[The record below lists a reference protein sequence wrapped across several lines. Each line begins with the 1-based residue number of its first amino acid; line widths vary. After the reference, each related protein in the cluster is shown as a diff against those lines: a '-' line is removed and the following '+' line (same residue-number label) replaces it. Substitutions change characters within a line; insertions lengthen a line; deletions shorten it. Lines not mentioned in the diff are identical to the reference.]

1 MTADFEFTDYY
12 DAYAASGGSVQLQ
25 FVDAPT
31 VRDEHVEWS
40 FRTVG
45 GATAPAGTV
54 VAAIAV
60 MSHDH
65 NIIGGGKT
73 TIRDELGPHDV
84 GASRVNP
91 VQYTPQD
98 GDYYMTVTVGSDARN
113 VSYRVQE
120 RRVYAS

>member
-1 MTADFEFTDYY
+1 MTTDFEFTDYY
-12 DAYAASGGSVQLQ
+12 DAYAATGGDVQFQ

-45 GATAPAGTV
+45 GGTAPAGTV

-60 MSHDH
+60 ISHDH
-65 NIIGGGKT
+65 NILGGGKT
-73 TIRDELGPHDV
+73 TIRSELGPHDV
-84 GASRVNP
+84 GATRVNP
-91 VQYTPQD
+91 VQYTSQD
-98 GDYYMTVTVGSDARN
+98 GDYYMTVTVGSDARS
-113 VSYRVQE
+113 VGYRIHD